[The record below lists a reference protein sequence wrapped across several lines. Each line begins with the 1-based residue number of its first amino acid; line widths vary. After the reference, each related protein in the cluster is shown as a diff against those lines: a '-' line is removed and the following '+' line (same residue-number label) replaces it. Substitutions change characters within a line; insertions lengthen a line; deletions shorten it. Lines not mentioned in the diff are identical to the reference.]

1 MHLKF
6 LSLLTAGVMLAA
18 CGTIQDDDASTLGGG
33 AIVTQAQTEAPQAV
47 TEAPQI
53 AVTTP
58 AGTVPGTEEDLRLN
72 VGDRVFFGFDRSTL
86 KPEARTQIQRWA
98 AWMNQYPSIRTT
110 IEGHCDAR
118 GTREYNL
125 ALGERRS
132 NSALE
137 YLVSLGISP
146 NRISVISY
154 GKERPAVLG
163 ADDAVW
169 AQNRRAVLRL
179 N

>member
-18 CGTIQDDDASTLGGG
+18 CGTIQDDDASTLGDG
-33 AIVTQAQTEAPQAV
+33 ATVTQAAQAPQVV

-58 AGTVPGTEEDLRLN
+58 AGTAPGTEEDLRLN
-72 VGDRVFFGFDRSTL
+72 VGDRVFFDFDQSTL
-86 KPEARTQIQRWA
+86 EPVARTQIQRWA

-125 ALGERRS
+125 ALGDRRS

-137 YLVSLGISP
+137 YLVSLGVSP

-169 AQNRRAVLRL
+169 AQNRRAVLRV